1 MEFLKY
7 IAMGVMQ
14 GITEFLPVSSSGH
27 LALLKHLFGDSFL
40 EIGMSY
46 DILLHLATLIAVF
59 CVYRKDIWNLITA
72 FFRMVKGIFTKE
84 KSIWEDEYV
93 RLILLLIVGC
103 IPAGIAG
110 FAFGDIIEA
119 FFAKHLWSIGAMLLV
134 TSVLMFLC
142 DRLVEGNKSAK
153 TATWKQAL
161 LTGLFQACAI
171 VPGLSRSG
179 STVTGG
185 LLAGLSREFA
195 VKYSFLL
202 SIPVILGAAITDIP
216 DLLGEAGAS
225 IAWGSAICGMIVAT
239 AVGYLSIRF
248 MLKLFSNKKLSV
260 FGWYCLV
267 VGLATILISVIG

>member
-27 LALLKHLFGDSFL
+27 LALLKHLFGASFL
-40 EIGMSY
+40 EIGMTY

-59 CVYRKDIWNLITA
+59 CFYRKDILNLIMA
-72 FFRMVKGIFTKE
+72 FFRLVKGVFTKQ
-84 KSIWEDEYV
+84 KSIWEDAYV
-93 RLILLLIVGC
+93 RLVLLLIIGC

-110 FAFGDIIEA
+110 VLLGDVIEA
-119 FFAKHLWSIGAMLLV
+119 FFATYLWAIGVMLLV

-142 DRLVEGNKSAK
+142 DRLVAGTKNAEN
-153 TATWKQAL
+153 ATWKQAL
-161 LTGLFQACAI
+161 VTGLFQACAI

-179 STVTGG
+179 STLTGG
-185 LLAGLSREFA
+185 LVAGLSREFA

-202 SIPVILGAAITDIP
+202 SIPVILGAAIADIP

-225 IAWGSAICGMIVAT
+225 IAWGPAVCGMIVAT
-239 AVGYLSIRF
+239 VVGYLSIRF
-248 MLKLFSNKKLSV
+248 MLKLIANKKLSV

-267 VGLATILISVIG
+267 VGLTTIIASVI